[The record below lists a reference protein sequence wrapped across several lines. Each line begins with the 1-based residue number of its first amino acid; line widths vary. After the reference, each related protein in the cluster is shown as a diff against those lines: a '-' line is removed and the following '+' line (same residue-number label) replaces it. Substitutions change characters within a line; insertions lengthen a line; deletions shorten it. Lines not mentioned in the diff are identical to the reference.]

1 MSWLST
7 GADFATIATG
17 LSAAT
22 AAYVWTQNQVRG
34 RRQEREARTAATVL
48 EAATALV
55 AVGVSKDTQICD
67 SNVAE
72 VKQTLRSV
80 PGVGY
85 ATTNYFL
92 MLLGRPGVKPDRM
105 VHRFLEEACG
115 HRFADARAE
124 EVVTDTA
131 VELGVQVHELDHAI
145 WKFESD
151 RARQ

>member
-1 MSWLST
+1 
-7 GADFATIATG
+7 
-17 LSAAT
+17 
-22 AAYVWTQNQVRG
+22 
-34 RRQEREARTAATVL
+34 
-48 EAATALV
+48 V
-55 AVGVSKDTQICD
+55 AVGVSKETQIDD
-67 SNVAE
+67 SNAAE

-115 HRFADARAE
+115 HRFTDARADQI
-124 EVVTDTA
+124 VTDA
-131 VELGVQVHELDHAI
+131 AAELGVQANELDHAI
-145 WKFESD
+145 WKYESE